1 MLGIAV
7 PDHANNRTFSW
18 ENTIHTLCIEE
29 D

>member
-7 PDHANNRTFSW
+7 PDRVNNRILSW

-29 D
+29 G